1 MDPTP
6 YPPDDPRGAARA
18 RFIALIGGA
27 DADPPLA
34 ETALVIALEEYPAL
48 QVRVYLARLHAFS
61 AVVADRMRQATA
73 ERPEGFLTAA
83 DRIAILNRYVFD
95 ELGFRGDREACY
107 DPRSS
112 FLNDVIDRRLGI
124 PLTLSVVYMELARGA
139 GLRLAGV
146 AFPGHFLVKTQAVH
160 PARLLDPF
168 NGGVEVGPAEVE
180 ERLRGQA
187 TGAAEALSRVG
198 SRAILRRL
206 LTDLKLVYLR
216 QDDPERAWRAAER
229 RRLLTP
235 DEPSDL
241 LECGILC
248 GRLGRYTQG
257 AAALTRYLETV
268 PEGRERTQAETELAR
283 QRHWLSRLN

>member
-1 MDPTP
+1 MRARGGGPRREPRAGGLACKAQMDPTP

-48 QVRVYLARLHAFS
+48 QVRVYLARL
-61 AVVADRMRQATA
+61 
-73 ERPEGFLTAA
+73 
-83 DRIAILNRYVFD
+83 
-95 ELGFRGDREACY
+95 
-107 DPRSS
+107 
-112 FLNDVIDRRLGI
+112 
-124 PLTLSVVYMELARGA
+124 
-139 GLRLAGV
+139 
-146 AFPGHFLVKTQAVH
+146 
-160 PARLLDPF
+160 
-168 NGGVEVGPAEVE
+168 
-180 ERLRGQA
+180 
-187 TGAAEALSRVG
+187 
-198 SRAILRRL
+198 

-229 RRLLTP
+229 RRRLAP
-235 DEPSDL
+235 DEPSEL

-248 GRLGRYTQG
+248 GRLGRYTQD

>member
-160 PARLLDPF
+160 PARLL
-168 NGGVEVGPAEVE
+168 
-180 ERLRGQA
+180 
-187 TGAAEALSRVG
+187 
-198 SRAILRRL
+198 I
-206 LTDLKLVYLR
+206 DLKLVYLR
-216 QDDPERAWRAAER
+216 QDDPERAWHAAER
-229 RRLLTP
+229 RRLLAP
-235 DEPSDL
+235 DEPSEL